1 MSVRL
6 MGRVKAPTRTRGTHF
21 SAREM
26 GPVSKARKTGPRHFV
41 YRWILDR
48 KCRDY
53 GLGSRQNPDMA
64 RSLNPKKGTESLVTS
79 CVTTC

>member
-1 MSVRL
+1 MSQPGKWVQY
-6 MGRVKAPTRTRGTHF
+6 P
-21 SAREM
+21 
-26 GPVSKARKTGPRHFV
+26 KARKTGPRHFV
-41 YRWILDR
+41 YRWIFYR